1 MTVLRIALLSKPL
14 NNFQELLYSHL
25 SGSKGGGMTSP
36 YTYLTFEYEFHTWK
50 KNCHSE
56 YCFKY
61 LVFWLDDFGLW
72 VKLLYPKFWEW
83 VGVYLYY
90 QYQIITYKKHRFI
103 VLALILI
110 SIKTAET
117 FIIFRPFCHLRPKW
131 LTFDLI
137 IETRGSQEPVSFT
150 WL

>member
-50 KNCHSE
+50 KKLPFRILFQIFS
-56 YCFKY
+56 FSIGW
-61 LVFWLDDFGLW
+61 FWTMSKTFVPQVLRVSWSIFILP
-72 VKLLYPKFWEW
+72 LSNHHL
-83 VGVYLYY
+83 
-90 QYQIITYKKHRFI
+90 QKHRFI

-137 IETRGSQEPVSFT
+137 IETRGSQEPASFT